1 MVYLTT
7 ELGEEVDVC
16 VQASSP
22 SEAEAIGMTMLEGGE
37 LQCDGVM
44 CMQCSAVL
52 ASKSIKKLQIND

>member
-1 MVYLTT
+1 MTT

-16 VQASSP
+16 VQAYSP
-22 SEAEAIGMTMLEGGE
+22 SEAKATGMTMHEGGE

-52 ASKSIKKLQIND
+52 A

>member
-1 MVYLTT
+1 MELYIVYMTT

-16 VQASSP
+16 VQASST
-22 SEAEAIGMTMLEGGE
+22 SEAEAIGITMLEGGE

-52 ASKSIKKLQIND
+52 A